1 MLVFTL
7 LWVGA
12 FTSLVLALV
21 LLSQYLRILG
31 TDLSLNSM
39 PKELILALVA
49 SAAQAGPVWF
59 VLPFL
64 HGVPPSSARA
74 VFFFLIP
81 ALVSTLLYKLAH
93 LADWDQYES
102 PGLATFQFVILFVG
116 GSFITGGVGLGV
128 LVLTAFATALL
139 VIGGIV
145 KQA

>member
-1 MLVFTL
+1 VQVFAL

-12 FTSLVLALV
+12 FASLVLALL
-21 LLSQYLRILG
+21 LLSQYFRFLG

-64 HGVPPSSARA
+64 HGAPPSSARA
-74 VFFFLIP
+74 VFLIP
-81 ALVSTLLYKLAH
+81 ALVSILFYKLAH
-93 LADWDQYES
+93 PVDWDQYES

-116 GSFITGGVGLGV
+116 GSFITGGVGLAV

-139 VIGGIV
+139 VIGWII